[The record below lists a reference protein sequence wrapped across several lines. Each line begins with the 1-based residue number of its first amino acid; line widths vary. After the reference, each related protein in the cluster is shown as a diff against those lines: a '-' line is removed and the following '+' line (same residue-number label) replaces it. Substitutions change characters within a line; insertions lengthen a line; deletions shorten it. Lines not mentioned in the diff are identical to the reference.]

1 MCTIHGI
8 SAASDRGL
16 LHGFRLGKIRSGA
29 TTNNA
34 RRPLDG
40 IKYMIYRN
48 LFPTLGMTV
57 LCLCPPVPGAGQTK
71 GELPALLSIETT
83 RQDNYLPDF
92 SFAGY
97 GNGLPAIPDA
107 AGTVVRVDDFEASA
121 DDEIDDTKAVLAAI
135 SHANK
140 VAGPV
145 IVRFSAGRYIV
156 SGVLRIER
164 SDFVLQGAGSG
175 SGGTVLHFPR
185 PLKQV
190 DGSTSLD
197 ELRQYLV
204 RLDKREVDPDRN
216 LDDYFSEYSWSG
228 GFIWIQKPG
237 VREAPYLVE
246 YDPEI
251 EKLAD
256 IETGARGARTI
267 ALSSTADIDAGDIVQ
282 LQWINRAG
290 PDAGIIKSL
299 YETEYESAGSHHW
312 SFPERP
318 LVRQTSRVLGVDG
331 RNLQLA
337 DPLLHDANDTIP
349 AQVAAWDGLQHVGI
363 EDLALEFPDS
373 PFFGHHMERGYNGI
387 YFTSSFDSWARNIR
401 ITNADSGIL
410 SYNSANLT
418 YKDIISD
425 GVRRAHYAVH
435 MGNVH
440 NVLAENITVMNPVLH
455 SLSFNTQSTKCV
467 FRNAEVFVNPALDQH
482 AGANHQ
488 NLFDNVT
495 LHMQAVRS
503 SDGPTVPVFD
513 GGGAGYWQPGH
524 GGFNTTWNLRVLV
537 TGGAYAD
544 EVVTVQGLDEGPM
557 ARIIGLHGNRKF
569 KLDYRP
575 TPYVEM
581 LNEPLESVPS
591 LYDYQRYLRL
601 KEN

>member
-1 MCTIHGI
+1 MLVLFFGNIC
-8 SAASDRGL
+8 
-16 LHGFRLGKIRSGA
+16 SGTDSNDSPRA
-29 TTNNA
+29 FWIN
-34 RRPLDG
+34 
-40 IKYMIYRN
+40 KYMIYRS
-48 LFPTLGMTV
+48 LFSTLSV
-57 LCLCPPVPGAGQTK
+57 AIVFLCPPVPVAGQAE
-71 GELPALLSIETT
+71 GELPTLLSRETT
-83 RQDNYLPDF
+83 TPANYLPDF
-92 SFAGY
+92 SYAGY
-97 GNGLPAIPDA
+97 GNGLPALPEA
-107 AGTVVRVDDFEASA
+107 SGTVIRVDEFGASA
-121 DDEIDDTKAVLAAI
+121 DDGIDDTKAVLAAI
-135 SHANK
+135 SHANGI
-140 VAGPV
+140 AGPV

-156 SGVLRIER
+156 SEVLRIER

-175 SGGTVLHFPR
+175 PGGTVLHFPR

-190 DGSTSLD
+190 DRSASLD

-204 RLDKREVDPDRN
+204 KLDKRQVEPARN

-237 VREAPYLVE
+237 VRAAPYLVE

-256 IETGARGARTI
+256 IEAGARGARTI
-267 ALSSTADIDAGDIVQ
+267 VLSSTADIGAGDIVQ
-282 LQWINRAG
+282 LQWINRTG
-290 PDAGIIKSL
+290 PEAGIIKSL
-299 YETEYESAGSHHW
+299 YGTEYESAGSHHW

-318 LVRQTSRVLGVDG
+318 LVRQTSRVLRVDG
-331 RNLQLA
+331 RNVQLA
-337 DPLLHDANDTIP
+337 DPLLHDANDSIP
-349 AQVAAWDGLQHVGI
+349 AQVAAWDGLQQVGI
-363 EDLALEFPDS
+363 EDLGLEFPDS
-373 PFFGHHMERGYNGI
+373 PYFGHHMERGYNGI

-418 YKDIISD
+418 FRDVITD
-425 GVRRAHYAVH
+425 GARLAHYAVH

-440 NVLAENITVMNPVLH
+440 NVLAENIAVMNPVLH

-467 FRNAEVFVNPALDQH
+467 FRNAEVFVDPVLDQH

-495 LHMQAVRS
+495 LHMQAVRRD
-503 SDGPTVPVFD
+503 DGPAVGVFD
-513 GGGAGYWQPGH
+513 GSGAGYWQPGH

-557 ARIIGLHGNRKF
+557 ARIVGLHGNREF

-581 LNEPLESVPS
+581 LNQPLASVPS
-591 LYDYQRYLRL
+591 LYDYQRDRRL
-601 KEN
+601 ADD

>member
-1 MCTIHGI
+1 MSHGRH
-8 SAASDRGL
+8 S
-16 LHGFRLGKIRSGA
+16 FLG
-29 TTNNA
+29 NNC
-34 RRPLDG
+34 
-40 IKYMIYRN
+40 MIYRY
-48 LFPTLGMTV
+48 LLPALGMTF
-57 LCLCPPVPGAGQTK
+57 LFLCPPALVADQSK
-71 GELPALLSIETT
+71 GELPAILSIETI
-83 RQDNYLPDF
+83 RQGNYLPDF

-97 GNGLPAIPDA
+97 GNGMAAIPDA
-107 AGTVVRVDDFEASA
+107 SGTVVRVDDFGASA
-121 DDEIDDTKAVLAAI
+121 NDDTDDTKAVLAAM
-135 SHANK
+135 SHAHD

-156 SGVLRIER
+156 SEVLRIER

-175 SGGTVLHFPR
+175 PGGSVLHFPR

-190 DGSTSLD
+190 DRSTSLD

-204 RLDKREVDPDRN
+204 ELDKREVNPERN
-216 LDDYFSEYSWSG
+216 LDDYYSEYSWSG

-246 YDPEI
+246 YDPKI

-256 IETGARGARTI
+256 IESGERGARTI
-267 ALSSTADIDAGDIVQ
+267 VLSSTADIEAGDIVQ
-282 LQWINRAG
+282 LQWINRTG

-318 LVRQTSRVLGVDG
+318 LVRQTSRVLHVDG
-331 RNLQLA
+331 RKVQLA

-349 AQVAAWDGLQHVGI
+349 AQVAAWDGLQQVGV
-363 EDLALEFPDS
+363 EDLGLEFPDS
-373 PFFGHHMERGYNGI
+373 PYFGHHMERGYNGI

-418 YKDIISD
+418 FRDVITD
-425 GVRRAHYAVH
+425 GARRAHYAVH

-440 NVLAENITVMNPVLH
+440 NVLAENIAIMNPVLH

-467 FRNAEVFVNPALDQH
+467 FRNAEVFVVPTLDQH

-503 SDGPTVPVFD
+503 NDGPVVEVFD
-513 GGGAGYWQPGH
+513 GSGAGYWQPGH

-557 ARIIGLHGNRKF
+557 ARIVGLHGNREF

-575 TPYVEM
+575 APYVEM
-581 LNEPLESVPS
+581 LNEALESAPS
-591 LYDYQRYLRL
+591 LYDYQRHQRL
-601 KEN
+601 NDD

>member
-1 MCTIHGI
+1 
-8 SAASDRGL
+8 
-16 LHGFRLGKIRSGA
+16 
-29 TTNNA
+29 
-34 RRPLDG
+34 
-40 IKYMIYRN
+40 MIYKH
-48 LFPTLGMTV
+48 LFSILGITILLFCSPALV
-57 LCLCPPVPGAGQTK
+57 ADQLKSEP
-71 GELPALLSIETT
+71 PALLSHETI
-83 RQDNYLPDF
+83 RRDNYLPDF

-97 GNGLPAIPDA
+97 GNGLPAIPEA
-107 AGTVVRVDDFEASA
+107 SGTLVRVDDFGASA
-121 DDEIDDTKAVLAAI
+121 NDGIDDTKAVLAAI
-135 SHANK
+135 SHAND

-145 IVRFSAGRYIV
+145 IVRFSVGRYVI
-156 SGVLRIER
+156 SEVLKIER

-175 SGGTVLHFPR
+175 SGGTLLHFPR
-185 PLKQV
+185 PLNQV
-190 DGSTSLD
+190 DRSSLLD

-204 RLDKREVDPDRN
+204 KLDKRQVEPDRN

-237 VREAPYLVE
+237 VRAAPYLVE

-256 IETGARGARTI
+256 IEDGARGARTI
-267 ALSSTADIDAGDIVQ
+267 VLSSTADIDASDIIQ
-282 LQWINRAG
+282 LQWMNRTG
-290 PDAGIIKSL
+290 PEAGIIKSL

-318 LVRQTSRVLGVDG
+318 LVRQTSRVLSVDG
-331 RNLQLA
+331 RNVQLA

-349 AQVAAWDGLQHVGI
+349 AQVATWDGLQHVGI
-363 EDLALEFPDS
+363 EDLRLEFPDS

-387 YFTSSFDSWARNIR
+387 YFTSSFDSWARNIH

-418 YKDIISD
+418 FMDVITD
-425 GVRRAHYAVH
+425 GARRAHYAVH

-467 FRNAEVFVNPALDQH
+467 FRNAEVLVNPTLDQH

-495 LHMQAVRS
+495 LHMQAMRS
-503 SDGPTVPVFD
+503 SDGPVVPVFD
-513 GGGAGYWQPGH
+513 GSGAGYWQPGH

-557 ARIIGLHGNRKF
+557 ARIVGLHGNRQF

-591 LYDYQRYLRL
+591 LYEYQRIQRLNDWEAVRELRP
-601 KEN
+601 

>member
-1 MCTIHGI
+1 MPAGFCL
-8 SAASDRGL
+8 ASICSGKAMNHSRRS
-16 LHGFRLGKIRSGA
+16 FLGNKC
-29 TTNNA
+29 
-34 RRPLDG
+34 
-40 IKYMIYRN
+40 MIYRN
-48 LFPTLGMTV
+48 LFPTLGMSV
-57 LCLCPPVPGAGQTK
+57 LFLYSPILVADQSK
-71 GELPALLSIETT
+71 GELPALLSTKTI

-97 GNGLPAIPDA
+97 GNGLAAIPDA
-107 AGTVVRVDDFEASA
+107 SGTVVRVDDFGASSNDEA
-121 DDEIDDTKAVLAAI
+121 DDTKAVLAAI
-135 SHANK
+135 SHAHD

-156 SGVLRIER
+156 SEVLRIER

-190 DGSTSLD
+190 DRSTSLD

-204 RLDKREVDPDRN
+204 QLDKREVDPGRN
-216 LDDYFSEYSWSG
+216 LNDYFSEYSWSG

-246 YDPEI
+246 YDPKI

-256 IETGARGARTI
+256 IEAGARGSRTI
-267 ALSSTADIDAGDIVQ
+267 ALSSTAGIDEGDIIQ
-282 LQWINRAG
+282 LQWINRTG
-290 PDAGIIKSL
+290 RDAGIIKSL
-299 YETEYESAGSHHW
+299 YGAEYESAGSHHW

-318 LVRQTSRVLGVDG
+318 LVRQASRVLTVNG
-331 RNLQLA
+331 RNVQLA

-363 EDLALEFPDS
+363 EDLRLEFPDS
-373 PFFGHHMERGYNGI
+373 PFFGHHLERGYNGI

-418 YKDIISD
+418 FRDVITD
-425 GVRRAHYAVH
+425 GARRAHYAVH

-440 NVLAENITVMNPVLH
+440 NVLAENITIMNPVLH
-455 SLSFNTQSTKCV
+455 SLSFNTQATKCV

-495 LHMQAVRS
+495 LHIKAVRS
-503 SDGPTVPVFD
+503 DDGPVVPVFD

-537 TGGAYAD
+537 TGGAFAD
-544 EVVTVQGLDEGPM
+544 EIVTVQGLDEGPM
-557 ARIIGLHGNRKF
+557 ARIVGLHGNREF

-591 LYDYQRYLRL
+591 LYDYQRHQRL
-601 KEN
+601 DHD

>member
-1 MCTIHGI
+1 
-8 SAASDRGL
+8 
-16 LHGFRLGKIRSGA
+16 
-29 TTNNA
+29 
-34 RRPLDG
+34 
-40 IKYMIYRN
+40 MIYSS
-48 LFPTLGMTV
+48 LFSTLG
-57 LCLCPPVPGAGQTK
+57 LIILLSFPPILVAGQSK
-71 GELPALLSIETT
+71 GELPALLSHETIS
-83 RQDNYLPDF
+83 RDNFLPDF

-97 GNGLPAIPDA
+97 GNGLPGIPKA
-107 AGTVVRVDDFEASA
+107 SGAVVRVDDFGASA
-121 DDEIDDTKAVLAAI
+121 NDGTDDTKAVLAAI
-135 SHANK
+135 SHAHDI
-140 VAGPV
+140 AGPV

-156 SGVLRIER
+156 SEILRIER

-175 SGGTVLHFPR
+175 SGGTLLHFPR

-190 DGSTSLD
+190 DRSASLD

-204 RLDKREVDPDRN
+204 QLDKRQVEPARN

-237 VREAPYLVE
+237 VRPAPYLVE

-256 IETGARGARTI
+256 IEAGARGARTI
-267 ALSSTADIDAGDIVQ
+267 VLSSTADVKAGDIIQ
-282 LQWINRAG
+282 LQWINRTG
-290 PDAGIIKSL
+290 PEAGIIKSL
-299 YETEYESAGSHHW
+299 YGTEYESAGSHHW
-312 SFPERP
+312 SFPQRP
-318 LVRQTSRVLGVDG
+318 LVRQTSRVLSVDG
-331 RNLQLA
+331 RNVELA
-337 DPLLHDANDTIP
+337 DTLLHDANDTIP
-349 AQVAAWDGLQHVGI
+349 AQIAAWDGLQQIGI
-363 EDLALEFPDS
+363 EDLWLEFPDS

-418 YKDIISD
+418 FKDVITD
-425 GVRRAHYAVH
+425 GVRRAHYSVH

-440 NVLAENITVMNPVLH
+440 NVLAENIAVMNPVLH

-467 FRNAEVFVNPALDQH
+467 FRNAEVFVDPVLDQH

-495 LHMQAVRS
+495 LHMQAVPGN
-503 SDGPTVPVFD
+503 DGPVVAVFD
-513 GGGAGYWQPGH
+513 GSGAGYWQPGH

-544 EVVTVQGLDEGPM
+544 QVVTVQGLDEGPM
-557 ARIIGLHGNRKF
+557 ARIVGLHGNREF

-581 LNEPLESVPS
+581 LNEPLESIPS
-591 LYDYQRYLRL
+591 LYEYQRHQRL
-601 KEN
+601 NDD

>member
-1 MCTIHGI
+1 MNH
-8 SAASDRGL
+8 SRRS
-16 LHGFRLGKIRSGA
+16 FLGNKC
-29 TTNNA
+29 
-34 RRPLDG
+34 
-40 IKYMIYRN
+40 MIYRN
-48 LFPTLGMTV
+48 LFPTLGMSV
-57 LCLCPPVPGAGQTK
+57 LFLYSPILVADQSK
-71 GELPALLSIETT
+71 GELPALLSTKTI

-97 GNGLPAIPDA
+97 GNGLAAIPDA
-107 AGTVVRVDDFEASA
+107 SGTVVRVDDFGASSHDEA
-121 DDEIDDTKAVLAAI
+121 DDTKAVLAAI
-135 SHANK
+135 SHAHD

-156 SGVLRIER
+156 SEVLRIER

-190 DGSTSLD
+190 DRSTSLD

-204 RLDKREVDPDRN
+204 QLDKREVDPGRN
-216 LDDYFSEYSWSG
+216 LNDYFSEYSWSG

-246 YDPEI
+246 YDPKI

-256 IETGARGARTI
+256 IEAGARGSRTI
-267 ALSSTADIDAGDIVQ
+267 ALSSTAGIDEGDIIQ
-282 LQWINRAG
+282 LQWINRTG
-290 PDAGIIKSL
+290 RDAGIIKSL
-299 YETEYESAGSHHW
+299 YGAEYESAGSHHW

-318 LVRQTSRVLGVDG
+318 LVRQASRVLTVNG
-331 RNLQLA
+331 RNVQLA

-363 EDLALEFPDS
+363 EDLRLEFPDS
-373 PFFGHHMERGYNGI
+373 PFFGHHLERGYNGI

-418 YKDIISD
+418 FRDVITD
-425 GVRRAHYAVH
+425 GARRAHYAVH

-440 NVLAENITVMNPVLH
+440 NVLAENITIMNPVLH
-455 SLSFNTQSTKCV
+455 SLSFNTQATKCV

-495 LHMQAVRS
+495 LHIKAVRS
-503 SDGPTVPVFD
+503 DDGPVVPVFD

-537 TGGAYAD
+537 TGGAFAD
-544 EVVTVQGLDEGPM
+544 EIVTVQGLDEGPM
-557 ARIIGLHGNRKF
+557 ARIVGLHGNRQF
-569 KLDYRP
+569 RLDYRP

-591 LYDYQRYLRL
+591 LYDYQRHQRL
-601 KEN
+601 DHD

>member
-1 MCTIHGI
+1 MNH
-8 SAASDRGL
+8 SRRS
-16 LHGFRLGKIRSGA
+16 FLGNKC
-29 TTNNA
+29 
-34 RRPLDG
+34 
-40 IKYMIYRN
+40 MIYRN
-48 LFPTLGMTV
+48 LFPTLGMSV
-57 LCLCPPVPGAGQTK
+57 LFLYSPILVADQSK
-71 GELPALLSIETT
+71 GELPALLSTKTI

-97 GNGLPAIPDA
+97 GNGLAAIPDA
-107 AGTVVRVDDFEASA
+107 SGTVVRVDDFGASSNDEA
-121 DDEIDDTKAVLAAI
+121 DDTKAVLAAI
-135 SHANK
+135 SHAHD

-156 SGVLRIER
+156 SEVLRIER

-190 DGSTSLD
+190 DRSATLD

-204 RLDKREVDPDRN
+204 KLDKREVDPDRN

-246 YDPEI
+246 YDPKI

-267 ALSSTADIDAGDIVQ
+267 VLSSTADIDEGDIIQ
-282 LQWINRAG
+282 LQWINRTG
-290 PDAGIIKSL
+290 RDAGIIKSL
-299 YETEYESAGSHHW
+299 YGAEYESAGSHHW

-318 LVRQTSRVLGVDG
+318 LVRQASRVLTVND
-331 RNLQLA
+331 RNVQLA

-363 EDLALEFPDS
+363 EDLRLEFPDS
-373 PFFGHHMERGYNGI
+373 PFFGHHLERGYNGI

-418 YKDIISD
+418 FRDVITD
-425 GVRRAHYAVH
+425 GARRAHYAVH

-440 NVLAENITVMNPVLH
+440 NVLAENITIMNPVLH
-455 SLSFNTQSTKCV
+455 SLSFNTQATKCV

-495 LHMQAVRS
+495 LHIKAVRS
-503 SDGPTVPVFD
+503 DDGPVVPVFD

-537 TGGAYAD
+537 TGGAFAD
-544 EVVTVQGLDEGPM
+544 EIVTVQGLDEGPM
-557 ARIIGLHGNRKF
+557 ARIVGLHGNREF

-591 LYDYQRYLRL
+591 LYEYQRHQRL
-601 KEN
+601 NDD

>member
-1 MCTIHGI
+1 
-8 SAASDRGL
+8 
-16 LHGFRLGKIRSGA
+16 
-29 TTNNA
+29 
-34 RRPLDG
+34 
-40 IKYMIYRN
+40 
-48 LFPTLGMTV
+48 MTV
-57 LCLCPPVPGAGQTK
+57 LFLCAPVQVSGQSK
-71 GELPALLSIETT
+71 GEFPALLSNETI

-97 GNGLPAIPDA
+97 GNGLAAIPDA
-107 AGTVVRVDDFEASA
+107 SGTVVRVDDFGASA
-121 DDEIDDTKAVLAAI
+121 HDETDDTKAILAAI
-135 SHANK
+135 AHAHD

-156 SGVLRIER
+156 SEVLRIER

-175 SGGTVLHFPR
+175 PGGTVLHFPR

-190 DGSTSLD
+190 DRSTSLD

-204 RLDKREVDPDRN
+204 KLDKREVDPERN

-256 IETGARGARTI
+256 VESGARGARTI
-267 ALSSTADIDAGDIVQ
+267 VLSPTADIHAGDIIQ
-282 LQWINRAG
+282 LQWINRTG

-312 SFPERP
+312 SFPKRP
-318 LVRQTSRVLGVDG
+318 LVRQTSRVLRVEG
-331 RNLQLA
+331 RKVQLA

-349 AQVAAWDGLQHVGI
+349 AQIAAWDGLQHVGV
-363 EDLALEFPDS
+363 EDLRIEFPDS
-373 PFFGHHMERGYNGI
+373 PFFGHHLERGYNGI

-410 SYNSANLT
+410 SYSSANLT
-418 YKDIISD
+418 FRDVISD
-425 GVRRAHYAVH
+425 GARRAHYAVH

-440 NVLAENITVMNPVLH
+440 NVLAENITIMNPVLH

-467 FRNAEVFVNPALDQH
+467 FKNAEVFVSPTLDQH

-495 LHMQAVRS
+495 LHMRAVRS
-503 SDGPTVPVFD
+503 NDGPVVPVFD
-513 GGGAGYWQPGH
+513 GSGAGYWQPGH

-557 ARIIGLHGNRKF
+557 ARIVGLHGNREF

-581 LNEPLESVPS
+581 LNVPLESVPS
-591 LYDYQRYLRL
+591 LYDYQRQQRL
-601 KEN
+601 ETTDR

>member
-1 MCTIHGI
+1 MDVYR
-8 SAASDRGL
+8 A
-16 LHGFRLGKIRSGA
+16 GFVFGNICSGTDSNDSPRA
-29 TTNNA
+29 FWIN
-34 RRPLDG
+34 
-40 IKYMIYRN
+40 KYMIYRS
-48 LFPTLGMTV
+48 LFSTLGV
-57 LCLCPPVPGAGQTK
+57 AIVFLCPPVPVAGQVE
-71 GELPALLSIETT
+71 GDLPALLARETT
-83 RQDNYLPDF
+83 RRANYLPDF

-97 GNGLPAIPDA
+97 GNGLPALPEA
-107 AGTVVRVDDFEASA
+107 SGTVIRVDEFGASA
-121 DDEIDDTKAVLAAI
+121 DDGMDDTKAVLAAI
-135 SHANK
+135 SHANGI
-140 VAGPV
+140 AGPV
-145 IVRFSAGRYIV
+145 IVRFSVGRYIV
-156 SGVLRIER
+156 SEVLRVER

-175 SGGTVLHFPR
+175 PGGTMLHFPR

-190 DGSTSLD
+190 DRGTSLD

-204 RLDKREVDPDRN
+204 KLDKREVDPARN

-237 VREAPYLVE
+237 VRPAPYLVE

-251 EKLAD
+251 DKLAD
-256 IETGARGARTI
+256 IEAGARGARTTV
-267 ALSSTADIDAGDIVQ
+267 LSSTADIDAGDIIQ
-282 LQWINRAG
+282 LQWINRTG
-290 PDAGIIKSL
+290 REAGIIKSL
-299 YETEYESAGSHHW
+299 YETEYKSAGSHHW
-312 SFPERP
+312 SFSKRP
-318 LVRQTSRVLGVDG
+318 LVRQTSRVLRVDG
-331 RNLQLA
+331 RTVLLA

-349 AQVAAWDGLQHVGI
+349 AQVAAWDGLQQVGI

-373 PFFGHHMERGYNGI
+373 PYFGHHMERGYNGI

-418 YKDIISD
+418 FRDVITD
-425 GVRRAHYAVH
+425 GVRLAHYAVH

-440 NVLAENITVMNPVLH
+440 NVLAENIAVMNPVLH

-467 FRNAEVFVNPALDQH
+467 FKNAEVFVDPVLDQH

-495 LHMQAVRS
+495 VHVQAVRS
-503 SDGPTVPVFD
+503 NDGPAVGVFD
-513 GGGAGYWQPGH
+513 GSGAGYWQPGH

-557 ARIIGLHGNRKF
+557 ARIVGLHGNREF

-581 LNEPLESVPS
+581 LNKPLASVPS
-591 LYDYQRYLRL
+591 LYDYQRDQRL
-601 KEN
+601 HDD

>member
-1 MCTIHGI
+1 MSHGRR
-8 SAASDRGL
+8 S
-16 LHGFRLGKIRSGA
+16 FLGNKC
-29 TTNNA
+29 
-34 RRPLDG
+34 
-40 IKYMIYRN
+40 MIYRY
-48 LFPTLGMTV
+48 LFPALGMTV
-57 LCLCPPVPGAGQTK
+57 LFLCPPALVADQSK
-71 GELPALLSIETT
+71 GELPAILSTETI
-83 RQDNYLPDF
+83 RRDNYLPDF

-97 GNGLPAIPDA
+97 GNGMAAIPDA
-107 AGTVVRVDDFEASA
+107 SGTVVRVDDFGAA
-121 DDEIDDTKAVLAAI
+121 ANDDTDDTKAVLAAI
-135 SHANK
+135 SHAHD

-156 SGVLRIER
+156 SEVLRIER

-175 SGGTVLHFPR
+175 AGGTVLHFPR

-190 DGSTSLD
+190 DQSTSLD

-204 RLDKREVDPDRN
+204 ELDKREVNPDRN
-216 LDDYFSEYSWSG
+216 LDDYYSEYSWSG

-237 VREAPYLVE
+237 MREAPYLVE
-246 YDPEI
+246 YDPKI

-267 ALSSTADIDAGDIVQ
+267 VLSSTADIEAGDIVQ
-282 LQWINRAG
+282 LQWINRTG

-312 SFPERP
+312 TFPERP
-318 LVRQTSRVLGVDG
+318 LVRQTSRVLRVDG
-331 RNLQLA
+331 RNVQLA

-349 AQVAAWDGLQHVGI
+349 AQLAAWNGLQHVGV
-363 EDLALEFPDS
+363 EDLGIEFPDS
-373 PFFGHHMERGYNGI
+373 PYFGHHLERGYNGI

-418 YKDIISD
+418 FRDVISD
-425 GVRRAHYAVH
+425 GARRAHYAVH

-440 NVLAENITVMNPVLH
+440 NVLAENITIMNPVLH

-467 FRNAEVFVNPALDQH
+467 FRNAEVFVSPTLDQH

-495 LHMQAVRS
+495 LHMRAVRS
-503 SDGPTVPVFD
+503 NDGPVVEVFD
-513 GGGAGYWQPGH
+513 GSGAGYWQPGH
-524 GGFNTTWNLRVLV
+524 GGFNTTWNLRVLI

-544 EVVTVQGLDEGPM
+544 ETVTVQGLDEGPM
-557 ARIIGLHGNRKF
+557 ARIVGLHGNREF

-591 LYDYQRYLRL
+591 LYDYQRHQRL
-601 KEN
+601 NED

>member
-1 MCTIHGI
+1 
-8 SAASDRGL
+8 
-16 LHGFRLGKIRSGA
+16 
-29 TTNNA
+29 
-34 RRPLDG
+34 
-40 IKYMIYRN
+40 MIYRS
-48 LFPTLGMTV
+48 LFSTLGVAIV
-57 LCLCPPVPGAGQTK
+57 LLCSPVAVAGEST
-71 GELPALLSIETT
+71 GNLPALLSQETLK
-83 RQDNYLPDF
+83 RANYLPDF
-92 SFAGY
+92 SYAGY
-97 GNGLPAIPDA
+97 GNGLPALPEASGAVI
-107 AGTVVRVDDFEASA
+107 RVDDFGASA
-121 DDEIDDTKAVLAAI
+121 NDGTDDTKAVLAAI
-135 SHANK
+135 SHASD

-156 SGVLRIER
+156 SEVLRIER

-175 SGGTVLHFPR
+175 PGGTLLHFPR

-190 DGSTSLD
+190 DKSASLD
-197 ELRQYLV
+197 ELREYLV
-204 RLDKREVDPDRN
+204 RLDKRQVEPARN
-216 LDDYFSEYSWSG
+216 LDDYYSEYSWSG

-237 VREAPYLVE
+237 VRAAPYLVE
-246 YDPEI
+246 YDPKI

-256 IETGARGARTI
+256 IEAGARGARTI
-267 ALSSTADIDAGDIVQ
+267 VLSSTADIDAGDIIQ
-282 LQWINRAG
+282 LQWINRTG
-290 PDAGIIKSL
+290 HDAGIIKSL
-299 YETEYESAGSHHW
+299 YGTEYESAGSHHW

-318 LVRQTSRVLGVDG
+318 LVRQTSRVLRVDG
-331 RNLQLA
+331 RNVQLA

-363 EDLALEFPDS
+363 EDLGLEFPDS
-373 PFFGHHMERGYNGI
+373 PYFGHHMERGYNGI

-418 YKDIISD
+418 FRDVITD
-425 GVRRAHYAVH
+425 GARRAHYAVH

-440 NVLAENITVMNPVLH
+440 NVLAENISVMNPVLH

-467 FRNAEVFVNPALDQH
+467 FRNAEVFVDPVLDQH

-495 LHMQAVRS
+495 VHMRAARS
-503 SDGPTVPVFD
+503 GDGPVMPVFD
-513 GGGAGYWQPGH
+513 GSGAGYWQPGH

-557 ARIIGLHGNRKF
+557 ARIVGLHGNREF

-581 LNEPLESVPS
+581 LNQPLASVPS
-591 LYDYQRYLRL
+591 LYDYQRDQRL
-601 KEN
+601 AGD